1 MITNDFTMK
10 SLSSPPTGAGAVPN
24 AAFIIDP
31 RLRRPLSRPIAE
43 GCRLTDEEGVV
54 RIDFDMLGGSVLL
67 GHAHPEVEAA
77 VAGPAPAQGE
87 VAAALASLL
96 PRKPA
101 IAFCAEESQAL
112 PVAVALA
119 RKALGRRRVAVWE
132 PAGGLFNDAVDLAAL
147 LVDPLGMS
155 PAQLRQARRTADA
168 CGAFLIFDEGVSS
181 FRVHPQGAQGLGR
194 VRPDLSVFGANIA
207 NGRPI
212 GAIAGPGT
220 LIRQIDPDDLPPARD
235 DSLAAALATLR
246 FLDRTPV
253 APGLQIMGAELQTEV
268 EALVARAGA
277 SRLFRLAGD
286 PTLPTPLFSAPVL
299 EGLWMREM
307 SARDLV
313 VAGPHA
319 LCAAHGEAEVSALV
333 AAYAIL
339 LPAMMARSMA
349 ELLQRPAPPQDLF
362 YSVAPEGRA

>member
-1 MITNDFTMK
+1 M
-10 SLSSPPTGAGAVPN
+10 PN
-24 AAFIIDP
+24 AAFISDF
-31 RLRRPLSRPIAE
+31 RLRRPPGRPIAS
-43 GCRLTDEEGVV
+43 GCRLTDEDGVD

-77 VAGPAPAQGE
+77 VAGLPPAADE
-87 VAAALASLL
+87 VAAALANLL
-96 PRKPA
+96 PRRPA
-101 IAFCAEESQAL
+101 VAFCAEESQAL

-132 PAGGLFNDAVDLAAL
+132 PAGGLANGAVDLAAL
-147 LVDPLGMS
+147 LVDPLGMT

-168 CGAFLIFDEGVSS
+168 SGAFLIFDEGVSS

-194 VRPDLSVFGANIA
+194 VRPDLSVFGASLA

-212 GAIAGPGT
+212 GAIAGPRA
-220 LIRQIDPDDLPPARD
+220 LIREIDPEDLPPARE
-235 DSLAAALATLR
+235 DSLAAARATLQI
-246 FLDRTPV
+246 LDRTPV
-253 APGLQIMGAELQTEV
+253 APGLQILGAELQAEV
-268 EALVARAGA
+268 EALITKAGA
-277 SRLFRLAGD
+277 GRLFRLAGD

-307 SARDLV
+307 SARNLV

-319 LCAAHGEAEVSALV
+319 LCTAHGQAEISALV
-333 AAYAIL
+333 AAYALL
-339 LPAMMARSMA
+339 LPALMARSMA
-349 ELLQRPAPPQDLF
+349 ELLQRPTPPQDLY